1 MKKAAKK
8 MADGGAAPSPPR
20 SQRNR
25 KALRKMAKGG
35 VCRGMGAATKGGKFG
50 KDG

>member
-1 MKKAAKK
+1 MAKCAKK

-35 VCRGMGAATKGGKFG
+35 VCKGMGAATKGGKFG
-50 KDG
+50 KNG